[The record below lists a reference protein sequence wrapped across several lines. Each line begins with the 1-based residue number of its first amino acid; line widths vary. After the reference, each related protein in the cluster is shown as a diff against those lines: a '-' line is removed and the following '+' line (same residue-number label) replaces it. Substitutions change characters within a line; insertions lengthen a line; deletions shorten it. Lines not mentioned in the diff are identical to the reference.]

1 MKESLKKFVELIG
14 KDTESR
20 NASKKLIVVIRILL
34 LSIAFYSI
42 LNGVVC
48 GATAHA
54 ERVFLFMIFLAIC
67 IGGLVMS
74 YCCTTLLAL
83 WTFNIGATLWVIIM
97 VHMFGWNIGVQ
108 HFLMVLLVLYFFSS
122 YKHYVR
128 KICFAVSLSVLRIIM
143 FFLYQSRI
151 PTWGLLA
158 GEEDFFQIVNTI
170 TIFWC
175 LSVVAFIFSNDTQ
188 ELEGKLVEYNLQLQ
202 KQANTD
208 TLTGLY
214 NRRKALEV
222 MRELCERQGSH
233 AGFCLCICDI
243 DFFKKVNDNYGH
255 DMGDEVLQMIA
266 GIFKEE
272 IRGNNFVSRWGGEEF
287 LLVFPQCNGDEAYL
301 LLEKLRKRIRD
312 ARIQKEDYSFGVT
325 MTFGLAE
332 YSFRQGLD
340 ATIKEADEKLY
351 MGKEKGRDIII
362 F

>member
-1 MKESLKKFVELIG
+1 MKEIVKKFVDLIG

-20 NASKKLIVVIRILL
+20 NASKKLIVVIRILF

-67 IGGLVMS
+67 IGGLIMS
-74 YCCTTLLAL
+74 YCCATLLTL
-83 WTFNIGATLWVIIM
+83 WTFNIGAILWIVVM

-108 HFLMVLLVLYFFSS
+108 HYLMVLLVLYFFSS
-122 YKHYVR
+122 YKHYVQ
-128 KICFAVSLSVLRIIM
+128 KICFAVSLSALRIIM

-151 PTWGLLA
+151 PTWVLTS
-158 GEEDFFQIVNTI
+158 GEEDFFQIVNTLA
-170 TIFWC
+170 IFWC
-175 LSVVAFIFSNDTQ
+175 ISVVAFIFSNDTQ
-188 ELEGKLVEYNLQLQ
+188 ELEGKLVAYNEQLQ

-222 MRELCERQGSH
+222 MRALCSRQGSH
-233 AGFCLCICDI
+233 ADFSLCICDI

-255 DMGDEVLQMIA
+255 DIGDEVLQMIA

-272 IRGNNFVSRWGGEEF
+272 IRGNNLVSRWGGEEF
-287 LLVFPQCNGDEAYL
+287 LMVFPQCNGDEAYL
-301 LLEKLRKRIRD
+301 LLEKLRKRIKS
-312 ARIQKEDYSFGVT
+312 AQIQKEDYCFSVT

-332 YSFRQGLD
+332 YSSQQGLD